1 MRIDKWLFLQGYF
14 DSRSKAKEAVKRGLV
29 KVNGKIVKP
38 SYEVKGDEK
47 IEILESGKPKGYFK
61 LKELDAEWGI
71 IKEGDVVLDLGS
83 SAGGFLLYASE
94 KAGKVIGVEIS
105 REFEKELRKREKSR
119 DNVEIIIDDAFKM
132 DTSKLPHFDLILCDL
147 TLEPED
153 SFKALQRFLDKLKD
167 DGRILFVSKDREFRF
182 PENFNV
188 IKSKKSEN
196 KREWFYL
203 VQVKSSQSALRWKR
217 NS

>member
-1 MRIDKWLFLQGYF
+1 MRIDKWLVLQGYF

-29 KVNGKIVKP
+29 RVNGNIVKP

-61 LKELDAEWGI
+61 LKELDMEWGI

-94 KAGKVIGVEIS
+94 KAKRVIGIEVS
-105 REFEKELRKREKSR
+105 REFEEELKKIEKSR
-119 DNVEIIIDDAFKM
+119 NNVEVIIDDAFKI
-132 DTSKLPHFDLILCDL
+132 DTSKLPNFDLILCDL

-167 DGRILFVSKDREFRF
+167 DGRILFVSKDREFQF

-188 IKSKKSEN
+188 IKSKKAED

-203 VQVKSSQSALRWKR
+203 VRVKLRR
-217 NS
+217 NL

>member
-1 MRIDKWLFLQGYF
+1 MRIDKWLVLQGYF

-29 KVNGKIVKP
+29 RVNGNIVKP

-61 LKELDAEWGI
+61 LKELDMEWGI

-94 KAGKVIGVEIS
+94 KAKRVIGIEVS
-105 REFEKELRKREKSR
+105 REFEEELKKIEKSR
-119 DNVEIIIDDAFKM
+119 NNVEVIIDDAFKI
-132 DTSKLPHFDLILCDL
+132 DTSKLPNFDLILCDL

-167 DGRILFVSKDREFRF
+167 DGRILFVSKDREFQF

-188 IKSKKSEN
+188 IKSKKAED

-203 VQVKSSQSALRWKR
+203 VRVKLRR